1 MAHGSGKG
9 RYTCREP
16 RFHSRSNSQCP
27 RLFIAWSIN
36 GNISED
42 DTPADGIKSIRW
54 MIFIPS
60 YEMPYKLED
69 KNLRNQQDE
78 VWVPE
83 WWWLSGWNG
92 VALGKTNLHW
102 HWQCN
107 IFNIKT
113 LKQITNNCFLK
124 PWVSKTTEM
133 PFVAPFKFHAGWHS
147 ASAGVPPQEFDFCY
161 GPPTVKG
168 GYRGENLG
176 LDPSAAKYCYDRQT
190 PRTSSKLRVE
200 TGTRN
205 ETLVPACT
213 GGEDTH
219 TQGEDEKWEQRTP
232 NVQDQKSGD
241 TSGFKVQKWVCLKIV
256 YPFLPNGFA
265 DHYPQ
270 KKWL

>member
-102 HWQCN
+102 HWRCN

-133 PFVAPFKFHAGWHS
+133 PFVAPFKFQAGWHS
-147 ASAGVPPQEFDFCY
+147 ASASEVPPQEFDFCY

-168 GYRGENLG
+168 GYIGEVKILG
-176 LDPSAAKYCYDRQT
+176 
-190 PRTSSKLRVE
+190 
-200 TGTRN
+200 
-205 ETLVPACT
+205 
-213 GGEDTH
+213 
-219 TQGEDEKWEQRTP
+219 
-232 NVQDQKSGD
+232 
-241 TSGFKVQKWVCLKIV
+241 
-256 YPFLPNGFA
+256 
-265 DHYPQ
+265 
-270 KKWL
+270 